1 MVILQWNQDFQ
12 QVCSFIFAFSNQF
25 GWYSGHRANYETD
38 VQASRI
44 VKCCAVCLLMVMAI
58 YYGWD
63 DISLIV

>member
-12 QVCSFIFAFSNQF
+12 QVCLQLYLLNNQF

-38 VQASRI
+38 VQASKI
-44 VKCCAVCLLMVMAI
+44 IKCCAVLSSMVMAI